1 MSATRY
7 RKGKVT
13 MAKCRASRKDGSP
26 CRGDALAGGDYCAFH
41 SPEKAA
47 DFQDGRVSGG
57 KAGKLAT
64 LPPTAIKPWRGQAG
78 ELDVLQSVTP
88 VELVNL
94 LCQTIDDVRSGA
106 VDPKVANSVG
116 YLAGVIVK
124 IQQYEALDE
133 RLAAI
138 EEALGVNR

>member
-1 MSATRY
+1 
-7 RKGKVT
+7 
-13 MAKCRASRKDGSP
+13 MAKCRATRKDGSP

-41 SPEKAA
+41 APEKAA
-47 DFQDGRVSGG
+47 SFQNGRVEGG

-64 LPPTAIKPWRGQAG
+64 LPPSAIKPWRGQPG
-78 ELDVLQSVTP
+78 DVDVMQSVTP

-94 LCQTIDDVRSGA
+94 LCQTIDDVRMGA

-138 EEALGVNR
+138 EQALGVNR